1 MSLLNKIKFL
11 LTKPKVVIVLGGAKE
26 TAKEAISQVLKPH
39 FKVGKEILIIDQ
51 DSKFFIKHSRLPILV
66 VTHVGEYYP
75 DKEFFA
81 GDIAQVAEIAKL
93 AEMLP
98 AHSYLILNFDDE
110 TVRELK
116 NKSKA
121 HPLTFGFGIRADIK
135 ASDLVLTKEGTNFKI
150 NYQGNI
156 VPVWL
161 EKLFGKEQVYAG
173 LCAAAVG
180 QVLNLNL
187 VEISE
192 ALKSYQSPPGKMHL
206 IEGIKHSWLLDN
218 SGATSVFS
226 VTEAL
231 GVLGKIDPPPGPSGG
246 QGRKL
251 AVLGD
256 ILGIG
261 KYTIEAH
268 EAIGEQVA
276 KTADLLFTFGS
287 RAKFIAEG
295 AQRKGMALEKIFQ
308 YDTVEEGK
316 ISLQNEIREGDFILI
331 AGIKEEMQKIIKE
344 VMLIQ

>member
-1 MSLLNKIKFL
+1 MNKLIFL
-11 LTKPKVVIVLGGAKE
+11 LKRPKIVIVAGGAKE

-51 DSKFFIKHSRLPILV
+51 DFKFFIKHSRLPILV
-66 VTHVGEYYP
+66 VTHVGEYHP

-81 GDIAQVAEIAKL
+81 GDIAQITEIVKL
-93 AEMLP
+93 TETLP
-98 AHSYLILNFDDE
+98 SHAYLILNFDDE
-110 TVRELK
+110 TVREIK

-161 EKLFGKEQVYAG
+161 EKLFGKEQIYAG
-173 LCAAAVG
+173 LCAVAVG
-180 QVLNLNL
+180 QVLDLNL

-218 SGATSVFS
+218 SASTSVFS

-231 GVLGKIDPPPGPSGG
+231 GVLGKIETH
-246 QGRKL
+246 GRKF

-308 YDTVEEGK
+308 YDTVESGK
-316 ISLQNEIREGDFILI
+316 ISLQNEIREGDLILI
-331 AGIKEEMQKIIKE
+331 AGIRTEMEKIIKE